1 MPYVM
6 PSPLILVIL
15 TSHKLI
21 VSAIVVVII
30 VIAAVHMINVT
41 ILMKSLIKSKVFYL
55 LPS

>member
-30 VIAAVHMINVT
+30 AIAAVHMINVT
-41 ILMKSLIKSKVFYL
+41 ILMKSLIKSKVFYF

>member
-1 MPYVM
+1 MPYMM

-30 VIAAVHMINVT
+30 AIAAVHMINVT
-41 ILMKSLIKSKVFYL
+41 ILMKSLIKSKVFYF

>member
-30 VIAAVHMINVT
+30 AIAAVHMINVT